1 MNARRAL
8 SIVAALLLGAGLA
21 EAQTPGASNN
31 FGAPPLAPAPRLAPP
46 APLIAPPPMAP
57 AAAQPVTQ
65 PAFRVAPPAIRIA
78 PPPAAASPPAPS
90 VLPHRPVV
98 EQARAHERAD
108 SRRHWRRH
116 RPVTP
121 YEIAPPDYQGLTPAP
136 WAAPTTPPP
145 SRQPDYFRPHVKQA
159 PVAPDARRCVLP
171 KKKVWR
177 QGRFVRRWTRVCR

>member
-8 SIVAALLLGAGLA
+8 SIVVALLLGAGLA
-21 EAQTPGASNN
+21 EAQTPGAANS
-31 FGAPPLAPAPRLAPP
+31 FGAPGAAPAPRVIAPTLLLTPP
-46 APLIAPPPMAP
+46 AATPSPPM
-57 AAAQPVTQ
+57 Q
-65 PAFRVAPPAIRIA
+65 PAPRIA
-78 PPPAAASPPAPS
+78 PPTLPVAAAPAPALS
-90 VLPHRPVV
+90 VQPRIQPPHRPID
-98 EQARAHERAD
+98 QARAHERAD

-136 WAAPTTPPP
+136 WAAPTLPPP

-159 PVAPDARRCVLP
+159 PVTPDARRCVLR